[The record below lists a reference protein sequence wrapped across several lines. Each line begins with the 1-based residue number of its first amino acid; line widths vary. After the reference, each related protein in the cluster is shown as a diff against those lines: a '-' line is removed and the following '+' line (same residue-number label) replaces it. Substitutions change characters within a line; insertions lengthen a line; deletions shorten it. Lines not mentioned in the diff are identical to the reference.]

1 MKYEK
6 YMDIKSLVEYIPLTI
21 STVYTM
27 VHKQK
32 IPFNKIGK
40 KLVFDRIEIDDWIKN
55 GRKNKQKITLPQIK
69 I

>member
-1 MKYEK
+1 MKIKE

-40 KLVFDRIEIDDWIKN
+40 KLVFDREEIDDWIKN
-55 GRKNKQKITLPQIK
+55 GQRAKMNIKLPQLK

>member
-1 MKYEK
+1 MKIKE

-40 KLVFDRIEIDDWIKN
+40 KLVFNREEIDDWIKN
-55 GRKNKQKITLPQIK
+55 GQQTKMNIKLPQIK

>member
-1 MKYEK
+1 MKIKE

-40 KLVFDRIEIDDWIKN
+40 KLVFDRVDIDEWIKN
-55 GRKNKQKITLPQIK
+55 GRGTDQKVKLPKLK